1 MAASHQ
7 SAWAVPDGI
16 HCPDLEE
23 PSPQGAHS
31 SGNLDDCAWITGKPE
46 VMPAHWQI
54 ARKRVYR
61 FYCRLANFRAASY
74 SKIDRYRRPVSAAVS
89 ERVVLR

>member
-23 PSPQGAHS
+23 PSPQGAIPLVILVIVPGS
-31 SGNLDDCAWITGKPE
+31 
-46 VMPAHWQI
+46 
-54 ARKRVYR
+54 R
-61 FYCRLANFRAASY
+61 ANRNVWSAASPQAKCE
-74 SKIDRYRRPVSAAVS
+74 SVTG
-89 ERVVLR
+89 

>member
-23 PSPQGAHS
+23 PAPQGATP
-31 SGNLDDCAWITGKPE
+31 LVI
-46 VMPAHWQI
+46 
-54 ARKRVYR
+54 
-61 FYCRLANFRAASY
+61 LAIVPGRQ
-74 SKIDRYRRPVSAAVS
+74 SAQKHHVNVGELVAEHVQ
-89 ERVVLR
+89 LG

>member
-23 PSPQGAHS
+23 PSPQGAIPLVILAIVPES
-31 SGNLDDCAWITGKPE
+31 RAIRKLRRTG
-46 VMPAHWQI
+46 
-54 ARKRVYR
+54 
-61 FYCRLANFRAASY
+61 
-74 SKIDRYRRPVSAAVS
+74 
-89 ERVVLR
+89 VVELQ